1 MMMLHELKLYNTECT
16 DYKSKLRYANLHLI
30 SLKKKLSE
38 DSKNTIKIEFYGNY
52 FMVQALQD

>member
-1 MMMLHELKLYNTECT
+1 MLHELKLYNTECT

-30 SLKKKLSE
+30 SLKKKKLSE

>member
-1 MMMLHELKLYNTECT
+1 MLHELKLYNTECT

-38 DSKNTIKIEFYGNY
+38 DKKKNTIKIEFYGNY